1 MNEEEKKI
9 QNQNQIA
16 KAEQYEGQ
24 AQQWA
29 ELFDSHNNR
38 MERMTQDKHIMR
50 IGAMSIELSPDG
62 NTSIAEVMKEF
73 KEITEHLQKLHGEE
87 HFKMMFKSEG
97 EGMPP
102 ESMNGGLYS

>member
-29 ELFDSHNNR
+29 DLFDNHNNR
-38 MERMTQDKHIMR
+38 MERMAQDKHIMR

-62 NTSIAEVMKEF
+62 KTSIVEVMKEF
-73 KEITEHLQKLHGEE
+73 KEMTQHLQKLHGEE
-87 HFKMMFKSEG
+87 HLKMMFKNEG
-97 EGMPP
+97 DAPP
-102 ESMNGGLYS
+102 ESMNGGLYN